1 MQRSF
6 FSVPFFLQP
15 HSNLE
20 QSACVGG
27 KMVKLQRKIREI
39 PIKVKGGG
47 TQSRGSSC
55 FWGPGNILFLH
66 PGDGYMGL
74 GFISIHAT
82 SLYVLGIFLS
92 MISSQWKKKF

>member
-1 MQRSF
+1 
-6 FSVPFFLQP
+6 
-15 HSNLE
+15 
-20 QSACVGG
+20 
-27 KMVKLQRKIREI
+27 MVKLQRKIREI

-47 TQSRGSSC
+47 TQSRGSGC